1 MRSGN
6 ETTQT
11 PREEKGSG
19 VTSPNSWGSSK
30 GMERPMKSQNSVYW
44 NNVEQVLQLNLLLYW
59 QIYYNYKAS
68 KLPQAQRFWT
78 CGTRLFLLVWAGWGL
93 GMTLTWTLFST
104 SHIVWWWLHVSN
116 CQWWREKW
124 SVPGGVLVHKA
135 DKTELVR
142 PLPYQTAHHPITCC
156 PVLLLSSDIVIAKQP
171 DRPSL
176 LICKRIIAM
185 VSVQQ
190 SVGGAW
196 PSFQLLMWLNKWLL
210 IYWLI

>member
-1 MRSGN
+1 
-6 ETTQT
+6 
-11 PREEKGSG
+11 
-19 VTSPNSWGSSK
+19 
-30 GMERPMKSQNSVYW
+30 MKSQNSVYW
-44 NNVEQVLQLNLLLYW
+44 NNAEQVLQLNSLLYW

-68 KLPQAQRFWT
+68 ILPQARRFLDLWHQT
-78 CGTRLFLLVWAGWGL
+78 VFPCVSWVGSGHETN
-93 GMTLTWTLFST
+93 MTLTWTLFST
-104 SHIVWWWLHVSN
+104 SHTVWWWLHVSN

-210 IYWLI
+210 NYWLI